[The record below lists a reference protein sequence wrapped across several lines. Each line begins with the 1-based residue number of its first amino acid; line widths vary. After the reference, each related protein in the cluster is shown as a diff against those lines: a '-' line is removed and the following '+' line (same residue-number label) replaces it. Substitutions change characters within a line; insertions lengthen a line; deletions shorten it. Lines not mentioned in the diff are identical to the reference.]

1 MSAFIDNQDTFVQ
14 DAAPARECPHC
25 GAHAQLIPVSTPKFA
40 LLADLHPRQ
49 VALGFACSACGEPR
63 FGRTMVRS
71 IGHDRIEL
79 SSSFVEVERAKERFP
94 FAYLPDD
101 VRRLFTEALTCY
113 TADVHNAFASMCR
126 RTVAASQYA
135 LGDLEQTQWRNAF
148 EDIVRIADI
157 DETTAATLE
166 QVLFD
171 RTPAIPEID
180 AGQAAVLIE
189 IMKDILYQCHVRAA
203 KFRAAMKMRRYFAEE
218 SRSKVTSIR
227 RPRGTAT
234 QA

>member
-1 MSAFIDNQDTFVQ
+1 MGAFIDNQDSFVQ
-14 DAAPARECPHC
+14 DTASVRECPHC

-40 LLADLHPRQ
+40 LLTDLHPSQ

-63 FGRTMVRS
+63 FGRAMVRS
-71 IGHDRIEL
+71 IDSHRIEL
-79 SSSFVEVERAKERFP
+79 SGNFVEVQRAKERFP

-101 VRRLFTEALTCY
+101 VRCMFTEALACY
-113 TADVHNAFASMCR
+113 TADIYNAFASMCR

-135 LGDLEQTQWRNAF
+135 LGDLEQLRWRNAF
-148 EDIVRIADI
+148 EDIVRIGEI
-157 DETTAATLE
+157 DDLTASALE

-189 IMKDILYQCHVRAA
+189 VMKDILYECHVRAA

-227 RPRGTAT
+227 RPRGAAT
-234 QA
+234 PA